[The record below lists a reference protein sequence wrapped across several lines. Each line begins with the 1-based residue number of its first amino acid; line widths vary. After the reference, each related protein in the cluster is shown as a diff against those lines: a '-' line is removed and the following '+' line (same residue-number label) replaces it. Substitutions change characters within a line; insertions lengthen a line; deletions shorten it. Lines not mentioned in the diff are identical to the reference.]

1 MASVES
7 VDAKKQANAIGWRT
21 FRIMRQDQWAKETL
35 QPDEILCPA
44 SEEAGKRTTCEN
56 CQLCSGN
63 AIKAKNVAIYAHSS
77 NKVNLK

>member
-1 MASVES
+1 MASCES
-7 VDAKKQANAIGWRT
+7 IESKNQANSLGWRT
-21 FRIMRQDQWAKETL
+21 FRVMRKDESL

-63 AIKAKNVAIYAHSS
+63 TIKAKNVAIYAHSA

>member
-7 VDAKKQANAIGWRT
+7 VDAKKQANALGWRT
-21 FRIMRQDQWAKETL
+21 FRIMRQDETL
-35 QPDEILCPA
+35 QPDEVLCPA

-63 AIKAKNVAIYAHSS
+63 TIKAKNVAIYAHSA